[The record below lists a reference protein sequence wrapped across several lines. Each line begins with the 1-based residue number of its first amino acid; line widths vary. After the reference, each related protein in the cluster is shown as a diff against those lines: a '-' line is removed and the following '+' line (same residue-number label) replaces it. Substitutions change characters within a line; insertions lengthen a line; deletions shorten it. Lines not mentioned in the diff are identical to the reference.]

1 VTTSR
6 SLNVKGN
13 SLKAKGF
20 QLPPLGKKKYLC
32 DSNSFR
38 MPFSKPTHLKLYYTI
53 GEVAEMFG
61 VNVSMIRYYE
71 KEFEVIKPHKNKK
84 GNRLFTQVDVE
95 QFARIFEL
103 TRDQGCSLAE
113 AKVQIKAK
121 KQPEMP
127 SVIKTAHKPDEVIQR
142 LKAIRHRLEELLQR
156 MDQ

>member
-1 VTTSR
+1 
-6 SLNVKGN
+6 
-13 SLKAKGF
+13 
-20 QLPPLGKKKYLC
+20 
-32 DSNSFR
+32 
-38 MPFSKPTHLKLYYTI
+38 MPFSKHTHLKLYYTI

-84 GNRLFTQVDVE
+84 GNRLFTQTDVE

-113 AKVQIKAK
+113 AKVQLKAK

-127 SVIKTAHKPDEVIQR
+127 VVPEPVHESDEIVQR
-142 LKAIRHRLEELLQR
+142 LKAIRKKLEELLLH